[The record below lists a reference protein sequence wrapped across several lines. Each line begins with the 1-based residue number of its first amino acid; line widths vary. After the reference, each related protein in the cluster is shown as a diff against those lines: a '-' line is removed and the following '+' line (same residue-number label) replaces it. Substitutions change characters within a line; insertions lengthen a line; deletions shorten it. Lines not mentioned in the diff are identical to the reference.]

1 MPFSIFRP
9 SSLVLTP
16 IILVAILPL
25 VCFALLTTWIAF
37 ATLYIRA
44 LIVYVELAV
53 ILLRNY
59 MSSKPE
65 GRVKTKF
72 TVSPVGTSTPKKR
85 RKSQGSARSS
95 QSDLS
100 IYGHGDVPRS
110 PFPYVSLGYQ
120 RDFESVGGYNFMDD
134 EEDDGQ
140 WIQLNSSLELP
151 TPIPGQTRGKHV
163 RANTAH
169 GLPTLSGARS
179 PRHTRLSRGG
189 SSASLQAQPITLST
203 TGPQQMNDSS
213 YFPPVANSKQIYGSK
228 AAASSTSTTPSS
240 GSSHNTVLAMKKSIP

>member
-16 IILVAILPL
+16 ILLAAVLPL
-25 VCFALLTTWIAF
+25 MGFALLTTWIAF
-37 ATLYIRA
+37 AALYVRA

-59 MSSKPE
+59 MSSTPE
-65 GRVKTKF
+65 GRLKTKS
-72 TVSPVGTSTPKKR
+72 TVSAVGTNTPKKR

-100 IYGHGDVPRS
+100 IYGHGDVPKS
-110 PFPYVSLGYQ
+110 PFPYSSLGYQ
-120 RDFESVGGYNFMDD
+120 RDFESVGGYNFVDD
-134 EEDDGQ
+134 EEDEGQ

-169 GLPTLSGARS
+169 GLPTFSGTRS

-189 SSASLQAQPITLST
+189 SSA
-203 TGPQQMNDSS
+203 
-213 YFPPVANSKQIYGSK
+213 
-228 AAASSTSTTPSS
+228 
-240 GSSHNTVLAMKKSIP
+240 